1 MPSFSNVRCQFAI
14 DRLQVCVFHYFAL
27 LLNSHR
33 QTFATDVDHK
43 APALLASFLFVL
55 NIILAV
61 FFLKGNIE
69 ENRCLEPE
77 SNRKHEDAGKN
88 PNSTTSTGDEGKNCT
103 KDKKSANNSFW
114 ENLKSCFSSKALASI
129 VASLLIFSWM
139 FRATSYSS
147 MGSYYEDMYGVE
159 PHTRGY
165 IQSYQR
171 VWAFIVQSSLIQP
184 ALERAGGERRAIF
197 LAAILLAGSTFFE
210 AQQNFVI
217 FLCAICPSIALST
230 TMMRISLRSL
240 LTQSAPGDAIFSV
253 FAAMDVL
260 QNASAVT
267 VPFYRAFLFR
277 VLNRNKYQDDTEI
290 AIDGDPDP
298 VAWVLCAGFHWAIAS
313 ACMFYLLRPTH
324 QLSKPLA
331 SSKKDL

>member
-1 MPSFSNVRCQFAI
+1 
-14 DRLQVCVFHYFAL
+14 
-27 LLNSHR
+27 
-33 QTFATDVDHK
+33 VDHK

-55 NIILAV
+55 NIVLAGI
-61 FFLKGNIE
+61 FLKGNIE
-69 ENRCLEPE
+69 ENNCLEPE
-77 SNRKHEDAGKN
+77 SSSRKGEDAGIN
-88 PNSTTSTGDEGKNCT
+88 PNSTGDEERNCT
-103 KDKKSANNSFW
+103 KDKKSVNKSFW

-210 AQQNFVI
+210 ARQNLVV

-277 VLNRNKYQDDTEI
+277 VLNRSKYLDDTEI

-298 VAWVLCAGFHWAIAS
+298 VAWVLCAGLHWVIAS
-313 ACMFYLLRPTH
+313 ACMFYLLRPTK

-331 SSKKDL
+331 SNKKDL